1 MKNILEIKIIQI
13 LLIVRLFMIVRDL
26 EVLIIGHPTMTEI
39 FEDLEITAVDLEMSV
54 GLEVLDHGGI
64 VNARKMHNGKQET
77 VMTMDPQ

>member
-1 MKNILEIKIIQI
+1 
-13 LLIVRLFMIVRDL
+13 MIVRYL

>member
-1 MKNILEIKIIQI
+1 
-13 LLIVRLFMIVRDL
+13 MIVRDL

>member
-13 LLIVRLFMIVRDL
+13 LLIVRLFMIVRD
-26 EVLIIGHPTMTEI
+26 HPTMTEI

-77 VMTMDPQ
+77 VVMTMDPQ

>member
-1 MKNILEIKIIQI
+1 
-13 LLIVRLFMIVRDL
+13 MIVRDL
-26 EVLIIGHPTMTEI
+26 EVLIIGHPAMTEI

>member
-13 LLIVRLFMIVRDL
+13 LLIVRLFMIVQDL
-26 EVLIIGHPTMTEI
+26 EVLIIGDPNMTEI
-39 FEDLEITAVDLEMSV
+39 SEDLEITVDLEMSV

>member
-1 MKNILEIKIIQI
+1 
-13 LLIVRLFMIVRDL
+13 MIVRDL

-64 VNARKMHNGKQET
+64 VNARKMHNGQQET
-77 VMTMDPQ
+77 VMMMDPQ

>member
-1 MKNILEIKIIQI
+1 
-13 LLIVRLFMIVRDL
+13 MIVRDL

-64 VNARKMHNGKQET
+64 VNARKMHNGQQEAL
-77 VMTMDPQ
+77 MMMDPQ

>member
-13 LLIVRLFMIVRDL
+13 LLIVGLFMIVRYL

>member
-26 EVLIIGHPTMTEI
+26 EVLIIGDPNMTEI